1 MTKVVGITGGIGSGK
16 TTLSKHLKNIGYSVH
31 ESDNVVSS
39 MYKKPNRN
47 FIEFIKKIGLKE
59 TIKKDKINKKLIANQ
74 IFNNTKLKLKLE
86 KFIHKKVK
94 QEREAFIK
102 KNKQIK
108 KKLIFIDVPLLF
120 ENRLEKQFDLV
131 LCVIASKKNRVKRV
145 LKKKKFSKETL
156 KEIIRNQ
163 TTDKER
169 RRRANFIIYNN
180 KTKKDF
186 IFSLERVLMN
196 ILI

>member
-145 LKKKKFSKETL
+145 LKKKKFSKEIL